1 MEEVEL
7 SNEELILEK
16 IKTFNAEII
25 DLSSLLCALS
35 NSWVENIEKMEIA
48 YIKFKQMSN
57 ETITLRKTFKQLA
70 NLN

>member
-25 DLSSLLCALS
+25 DLSSLLGALS